1 MTISKRLFYQWLLGL
16 VFFMNWEVVG
26 GAMVWHILA
35 GKIIGHASTPEFQ
48 YLILGCS
55 VFVIY
60 GLDRLLDVWHL
71 HDVPLTER
79 QLFYKT
85 FRGFVVFMLLL
96 AFGWGVYLFIHHFS
110 VALITKGGLILG
122 ISIAYLILRHLN
134 LLTGVA
140 RESFVAAVFTL
151 AIWGYQIIP
160 GQGMSIY
167 VALLC
172 AAFAVTCLA
181 NMLLISWREV
191 LTDNAQHNQSAALV
205 MGIPRVRFHALI
217 AILLAMILSLV
228 TFWLSP
234 IAMVDVT
241 AALLILH
248 NLANYFMRQR
258 YIKNVVVFRFV
269 IDSLFLLPV
278 ITLL

>member
-1 MTISKRLFYQWLLGL
+1 MLYQWLIGL

-26 GAMVWHILA
+26 GAIVWHILA
-35 GKIIGHASTPEFQ
+35 GKVIGHASTPPFQ
-48 YLILGCS
+48 YLILGCV

-60 GLDRLLDVWHL
+60 GIDRLLDVWHL

-79 QLFYKT
+79 QLFYRT
-85 FRGFVVFMLLL
+85 FRGFVILMLLTIL
-96 AFGWGVYLFIHHFS
+96 GFGVYLVVHHFS

-122 ISIAYLILRHLN
+122 ISIAYLILRHLK
-134 LLTGVA
+134 LLNGVA

-160 GQGMSIY
+160 GQGISIY
-167 VALLC
+167 VGLLC
-172 AAFAVTCLA
+172 AAFVLTCMA
-181 NMLLISWREV
+181 NLFLISWREV

-217 AILLAMILSLV
+217 AILLAMILSLIA
-228 TFWLSP
+228 FWLSP

-248 NLANYFMRQR
+248 NLANYFLRQR
-258 YIKNVVVFRFV
+258 YIKNVVMFRFV
-269 IDSLFLLPV
+269 IDSLYLLPV